1 MKTVVLA
8 SLAGLALASVASAQI
23 SIVNNI
29 PGSFV
34 DITGTGTSLGLNGDD
49 SSAALAVPAGF
60 GNAVLAAGAGVVSTN
75 GRYNL
80 APGSTAFSNTALV
93 TGAGNQGYYPY
104 WDDLRTDT
112 AGSNVYSQIV
122 GDAFIVQWNATFFN
136 SGAPIR
142 MQIQIFNAAGQL
154 AHGGALAQYLYAPS
168 TAGALGYDGASATVG
183 AIDDQGNIAE
193 WSFNTPGSVIPGQ
206 TVLSIVQ
213 VPAPGAAAMLG
224 LGGLIV
230 GRRRR

>member
-8 SLAGLALASVASAQI
+8 SLAGLAFASVASAQI

-34 DITGTGTSLGLNGDD
+34 DITGTGTNLGLNADD
-49 SSAALAVPAGF
+49 ATAALAVPVGF
-60 GNAVLAAGAGVVSTN
+60 GNAILADGAGVVSTN

-80 APGSTAFSNTALV
+80 APGNSAFTNTAIIA
-93 TGAGNQGYYPY
+93 GAGAQGYYPY
-104 WDDLRTDT
+104 WDDLRTD
-112 AGSNVYSQIV
+112 AVGSNIFSQIV

-136 SGAPIR
+136 SSAPLR

-168 TAGALGYDGASATVG
+168 TAGALGYDGASATIG
-183 AIDDQGNIAE
+183 AMDDQGNIAQ
-193 WSFNTPGSVIPGQ
+193 WSFNTASITPGQ